1 MWGLRRVAWHRAGA
15 GRVRSARRAGARAD
29 APAAVSIALVSF
41 LALSGH
47 FRAKFPDAMPE
58 LPEVEA
64 QRRLLER
71 HVCGCRIEVVAS
83 NEQGNGPRHGLFDDK
98 IIAEGVD
105 EKTLSRAL
113 LGKTVGAACRRG
125 KQLWI
130 ELCEGGKPCGALLIH
145 LGMTGCLL
153 VRGHTAPTY
162 KNFEPGSEEWPPRFT
177 KLELVLRGPDGEA
190 RLAYTDP
197 RRFGR
202 LLLRSADP
210 LTEPPLRLLAAD
222 PVIGPP
228 SVEEFA
234 HALSGLRAPIK
245 AVLLD
250 QNRVVCGVGNWI
262 ADEVLYQARIVPSV
276 PSDRLST
283 DQYAALH
290 AALLHVT
297 NLACACEADYR
308 QFPKGWLFHHRWAN
322 QTSGSI
328 SSPIGRIHFETVGG
342 RTTAY
347 VPAVQ
352 QKGAATAAPKTSPKP
367 SPKKKG
373 GASASEKDAGVV
385 PKAKRAE
392 KAKRKAEPAG
402 GAAVPKKRSKRS
414 AVAAPSA
421 DEARGSASKQRN
433 TREKKRAV
441 VSDVAS
447 AGGRRTRSRRAA

>member
-1 MWGLRRVAWHRAGA
+1 M
-15 GRVRSARRAGARAD
+15 
-29 APAAVSIALVSF
+29 
-41 LALSGH
+41 
-47 FRAKFPDAMPE
+47 
-58 LPEVEA
+58 EA

-83 NEQGNGPRHGLFDDK
+83 KEQGNGPRHGLFDDK

-130 ELCEGGKPCGALLIH
+130 ELCEGGIPCGALLIH

-153 VRGHTAPTY
+153 VRGHSAPTY
-162 KNFEPGSEEWPPRFT
+162 KNFEPGGEEWPPRFT
-177 KLELVLRGPDGEA
+177 KLELVMRGPDGEA

-228 SVEEFA
+228 SVKEFA

-352 QKGAATAAPKTSPKP
+352 QKGAGTAAPKPSPKTSPK
-367 SPKKKG
+367 KKKG

-385 PKAKRAE
+385 PKAKRAV

-402 GAAVPKKRSKRS
+402 GAALPKKRAKRS
-414 AVAAPSA
+414 AEAAPSA
-421 DEARGSASKQRN
+421 DEARSSASKPRQKN
-433 TREKKRAV
+433 KTEKKRAV
-441 VSDVAS
+441 VSDVVAS